1 VPVSAYIVK
10 TVNAAG
16 PLGPAHKKVVG
27 VLGRGLKI
35 RVP

>member
-10 TVNAAG
+10 TVNEAG

-27 VLGRGLKI
+27 EGLENTRTL
-35 RVP
+35 RV